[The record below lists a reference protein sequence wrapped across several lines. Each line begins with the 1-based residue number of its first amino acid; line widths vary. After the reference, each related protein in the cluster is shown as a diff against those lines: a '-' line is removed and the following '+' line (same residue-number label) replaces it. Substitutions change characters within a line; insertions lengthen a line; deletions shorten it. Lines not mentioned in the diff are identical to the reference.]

1 MGFRVQGLGF
11 GVWGLGV
18 QAKSYDWWR
27 FFQVAF
33 APLGAELWGED
44 DSEGERGA
52 AGDAGDGG
60 EGTED
65 EEEEREDDED
75 EGAGGDEESGDEEG
89 GEEWEMDE
97 DEDEDVPSSELEG
110 REGREMEMALGSY
123 DGADSCPINVI
134 QPVGAGQE
142 IHNTYGEKPN
152 CQLLLAYGFA
162 VQDNV
167 FDQVFALQPVPPP
180 RVSLEGVSGAP
191 TIEHWCT
198 C

>member
-1 MGFRVQGLGF
+1 VAL
-11 GVWGLGV
+11 
-18 QAKSYDWWR
+18 
-27 FFQVAF
+27 FQVAF

-44 DSEGERGA
+44 DSEGEKGA
-52 AGDAGDGG
+52 AGGGG
-60 EGTED
+60 EKTEAEED
-65 EEEEREDDED
+65 ERVDDEA
-75 EGAGGDEESGDEEG
+75 EGVGGDEESGDEEG

-97 DEDEDVPSSELEG
+97 DEDEDVPSSDLEG

-123 DGADSCPINVI
+123 DGSDSCPINVI

-142 IHNTYGEKPN
+142 VHNTYGEKPN

-162 VQDNV
+162 VQGNV
-167 FDQVFALQPVPPP
+167 FDQVFALQPVAPPP
-180 RVSLEGVSGAP
+180 GSLEDVSGAP